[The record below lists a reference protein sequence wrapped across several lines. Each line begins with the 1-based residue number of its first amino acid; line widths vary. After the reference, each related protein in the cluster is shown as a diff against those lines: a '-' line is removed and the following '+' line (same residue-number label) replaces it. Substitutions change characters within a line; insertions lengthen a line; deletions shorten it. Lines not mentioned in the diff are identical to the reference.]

1 MPKTDGKATAAAPVR
16 RPFNDALGITVLEA
30 KDGRSRVRMAEAP
43 HLLNSRGD
51 VHGGAIAALLDVVLA
66 NAARSS
72 LPPGYSAATVTY
84 TTNFLL
90 PARGTLI
97 GEGQVLRSG
106 RSIVSVEARVRDAQ
120 GVLVAQAVGTM
131 RAIRP
136 KGE

>member
-1 MPKTDGKATAAAPVR
+1 MAGSDGKTTAPSPGR
-16 RPFNDALGITVLEA
+16 RPFHDALGITVLEA
-30 KDGRSRVRMAEAP
+30 KDGRSRVRMGEAP

-51 VHGGAIAALLDVVLA
+51 VHGGAIAGLLDVVLA
-66 NAARSS
+66 SAARSS
-72 LPPGYSAATVTY
+72 LPAGYSAATVTY

-97 GEGQVLRSG
+97 GEGQVLHSG
-106 RSIVSVEARVRDAQ
+106 RSIVSVEARVRDAK

-136 KGE
+136 QGE